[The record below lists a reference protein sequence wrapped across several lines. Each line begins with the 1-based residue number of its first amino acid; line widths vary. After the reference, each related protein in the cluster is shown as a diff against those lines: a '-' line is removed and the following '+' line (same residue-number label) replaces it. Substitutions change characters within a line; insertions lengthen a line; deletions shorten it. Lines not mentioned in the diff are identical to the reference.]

1 MSLEK
6 KREKYKE
13 KEREG
18 KEKEENIILWR
29 WDNIM
34 AKNQL

>member
-18 KEKEENIILWR
+18 KEKEENIILCR

>member
-6 KREKYKE
+6 KRENDKE
-13 KEREG
+13 KEREA
-18 KEKEENIILWR
+18 KEKEENIILCR

-34 AKNQL
+34 AEIQL

>member
-6 KREKYKE
+6 KRENYKE
-13 KEREG
+13 KEREA
-18 KEKEENIILWR
+18 KEKEENIILCR

-34 AKNQL
+34 AEIQL